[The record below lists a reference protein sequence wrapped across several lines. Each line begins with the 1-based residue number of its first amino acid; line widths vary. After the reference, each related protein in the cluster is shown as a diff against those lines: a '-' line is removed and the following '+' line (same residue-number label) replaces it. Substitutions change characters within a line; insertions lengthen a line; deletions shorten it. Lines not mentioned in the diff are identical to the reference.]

1 MNPKI
6 QEYSGHSLSQIAIID
21 EVDAVGFED
30 IKIYAFRTH
39 HENGKDF
46 VHQNG
51 ENYGLAYLDAIT
63 EESAKKISRELKKNK
78 NLTVKGLKEFVER
91 QRLKC
96 YVKGGSKSFL
106 TWEKG
111 DVGVLYLEFN
121 DEKKTVVPRFV
132 NETAKE
138 RS

>member
-6 QEYSGHSLSQIAIID
+6 QEYIDHTLRNIAIVEEI
-21 EVDAVGFED
+21 EAVGFEG
-30 IKIYAFRTH
+30 IKIYDFRTH

-46 VHQNG
+46 THQNG
-51 ENYGLAYLDAIT
+51 ENYGLAYLNAIT

-78 NLTVKGLKEFVER
+78 NLTVKSLKEFVER

-121 DEKKTVVPRFV
+121 DEKKTMVPRFV
-132 NETAKE
+132 NESARG

>member
-6 QEYSGHSLSQIAIID
+6 QEYIDHTLRNIAIVEEI
-21 EVDAVGFED
+21 EAVGFEG
-30 IKIYAFRTH
+30 IKIYDFRTH
-39 HENGKDF
+39 HENGKYF
-46 VHQNG
+46 THQNG
-51 ENYGLAYLDAIT
+51 ENYGLAYLNAIT

-78 NLTVKGLKEFVER
+78 NLTVKSLKEFVER

-121 DEKKTVVPRFV
+121 DEKKTMVPRFV
-132 NETAKE
+132 NESARG

>member
-6 QEYSGHSLSQIAIID
+6 QEYIDHTLSQIAIID

-63 EESAKKISRELKKNK
+63 EESAKKISRELKKK
-78 NLTVKGLKEFVER
+78 
-91 QRLKC
+91 
-96 YVKGGSKSFL
+96 
-106 TWEKG
+106 
-111 DVGVLYLEFN
+111 
-121 DEKKTVVPRFV
+121 
-132 NETAKE
+132 
-138 RS
+138 